1 MFELHVEMQVK
12 PGAEQELEKTYNKT
26 FRPAISQQE
35 GFRSVSLLRPL
46 DGAKNY
52 ILTIRFDDRGR
63 QQKWVATDLHQQVW
77 AQMES
82 LCAGCAVQSYHTV

>member
-1 MFELHVEMQVK
+1 MFVLHVELQVK
-12 PGAEQELEKTYNKT
+12 PGAEQKLERTYNET

-35 GFRSVSLLRPL
+35 GFCSVSLLRPL

-52 ILTIRFDDRGR
+52 VLTIRFDDRGR

-77 AQMES
+77 PQMES
-82 LCAGCAVQSYHTV
+82 LCAGYAVQSYDTV